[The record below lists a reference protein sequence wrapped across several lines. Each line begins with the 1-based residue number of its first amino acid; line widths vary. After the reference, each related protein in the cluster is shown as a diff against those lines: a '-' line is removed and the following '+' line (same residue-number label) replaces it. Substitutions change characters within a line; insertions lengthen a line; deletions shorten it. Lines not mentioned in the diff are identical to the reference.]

1 MRIDCQI
8 YGHWKD
14 LLICAMS
21 CPQTHRCKQ
30 FKEWRSNESKSK
42 HLWQHVLAYIQEH
55 PKHSYKLTFTPT
67 TQSRKKEK
75 SKMKQY
81 VCIREEQI
89 LVLTE
94 EEIRDHLFKGVMFED
109 IYELGR
115 GMELQIRLVP
125 AKKTNVNKDDNGK
138 EEDAEEG
145 RSKRSRSKK

>member
-1 MRIDCQI
+1 
-8 YGHWKD
+8 
-14 LLICAMS
+14 
-21 CPQTHRCKQ
+21 
-30 FKEWRSNESKSK
+30 
-42 HLWQHVLAYIQEH
+42 
-55 PKHSYKLTFTPT
+55 
-67 TQSRKKEK
+67 
-75 SKMKQY
+75 MKQY

-145 RSKRSRSKK
+145 RSKRSRSKKQSLELGQPTKIKNT